1 MCGIVGYVGRA
12 EAAPILLDG
21 LRRLEYR
28 GYDSVGVAV
37 VDRGHLETRK
47 CAGRIAALARLM
59 KKRPP
64 SGCFGISHTRWA
76 THGKVT
82 DENAHPHFDASGK
95 LALVHNGVIENYQA
109 LKEKLIQDGDSNF
122 CSETDTEVLAHLI
135 GKLYDES
142 CASTVDAP
150 QKKAR
155 LFAAVRTALQQVI
168 GTYGIALVHADV
180 PDFMIGA
187 RRGSPLVLGV
197 GKEENFLASDVSAI
211 VAYTRDAVYLNDFDV
226 VALER
231 DKFEISSLAGESGD
245 HRVSKVEFTAEDIKK
260 GDFRHYMLKEIFEQ
274 PNTVR
279 DAMRGRLSVEECTSK
294 LGGLNMAPAELRDV
308 GRIVLTGCGTA
319 LHAAMVGEYLIEQL
333 ASIPT
338 EVEYASEFRH
348 RNTPMTPDTLVF
360 AVSQSGE
367 TADTL
372 GALRESRR
380 KGYRTLGICNNVAS
394 TIARESD
401 GGVYMHAGPEIGV
414 AATKSFTS
422 QLVIL
427 TLIGLLLGRMRNLST
442 AEGTRIIKELETL
455 PGQIEE
461 VLKLSDQVKA
471 IAKKYVDVG
480 GMLFFGRQFN
490 FPIAVEGALKMKEI
504 TYLFAEGHPSAEL
517 KHGIIALVRP
527 DLPSIFI
534 APDDAVFSKNLN
546 NIEQIKARKG
556 PIIAITSGNGAKQLK
571 DLAADIIEVPDVI
584 DCLSPV
590 LTVIPLQLLAYHLAV
605 ELGRDVDKP
614 RSCHRVRFVAF
625 AGGAGAH
632 GLDRFVVDGD
642 TADDHQTN
650 PRRRRALF
658 QSYTQRIWRNRS
670 GRGGE

>member
-1 MCGIVGYVGRA
+1 MA
-12 EAAPILLDG
+12 
-21 LRRLEYR
+21 
-28 GYDSVGVAV
+28 
-37 VDRGHLETRK
+37 
-47 CAGRIAALARLM
+47 
-59 KKRPP
+59 KKTA
-64 SGCFGISHTRWA
+64 SGSFGISHTRWA
-76 THGKVT
+76 THGKVN

-95 LALVHNGVIENYQA
+95 IALVHNGVIENYQA
-109 LKEKLIQDGDSNF
+109 LKEQLNRDGDNDFRSQ
-122 CSETDTEVLAHLI
+122 TDTEVLAHLI
-135 GKLYDES
+135 GSIYQQLDGKDS
-142 CASTVDAP
+142 
-150 QKKAR
+150 KAR
-155 LFAAVRTALQQVI
+155 LVNAVRTALKQVI
-168 GTYGIALVHADV
+168 GTYGIAVVHADI
-180 PDFMIGA
+180 PNFITGA

-197 GKEENFLASDVSAI
+197 GKDENFLASDVSAI

-226 VALER
+226 VAVER
-231 DKFEISSLAGESGD
+231 DKFEISSLAGETGD
-245 HRVSKVEFTAEDIKK
+245 HQVSKVEFTAEDIKK
-260 GDFRHYMLKEIFEQ
+260 GDYPHYMLKEIFEQ
-274 PNTVR
+274 PDSVR
-279 DAMRGRLSVEECTSK
+279 DAMRGRLSLEDCTAK
-294 LGGLNMAPAELRDV
+294 LGGLNMTPEQLREV
-308 GRIVLTGCGTA
+308 GRVVLTGCGTA

-427 TLIGLLLGRMRNLST
+427 TLVGLLLGRMRNLST

-455 PGQIEE
+455 PEQIEE
-461 VLKLSDQVKA
+461 VLKLGDQVKA
-471 IAKKYVDVG
+471 IAKKYVDVS

-546 NIEQIKARKG
+546 NIEQVKARKG

-571 DLAADIIEVPDVI
+571 GLANEIILLPDVP

-614 RSCHRVRFVAF
+614 RNLAKSVTV
-625 AGGAGAH
+625 
-632 GLDRFVVDGD
+632 
-642 TADDHQTN
+642 
-650 PRRRRALF
+650 
-658 QSYTQRIWRNRS
+658 
-670 GRGGE
+670 E

>member
-12 EAAPILLDG
+12 HAMPILLDG

-28 GYDSVGVAV
+28 GYDSAGLAV
-37 VDRGHLETRK
+37 VDGGQLDTRK
-47 CAGRIAALARLM
+47 CAGRIAALAQLV
-59 KKRPP
+59 KNQPV
-64 SGCFGISHTRWA
+64 SGSLGISHTRWA
-76 THGKVT
+76 THGKVN

-95 LALVHNGVIENYQA
+95 LALVHNGVVENYQA
-109 LKEKLIQDGDSNF
+109 LKDELIRGGDTKFRSD
-122 CSETDTEVLAHLI
+122 TDTEVLAHLI
-135 GKLYDES
+135 GKLYDDS

-150 QKKAR
+150 GKKVR
-155 LFAAVRTALQQVI
+155 LFEAVRTALRQVI
-168 GTYGIALVHADV
+168 GTYGIAVVHADV

-197 GKEENFLASDVSAI
+197 GNGENFLASDVSAI

-226 VALER
+226 VAAGP
-231 DKFEISSLAGESGD
+231 DKFEISSLAGDITE
-245 HRVSKVEFTAEDIKK
+245 HPVSKVEFTAEDIGK
-260 GDFRHYMLKEIFEQ
+260 GDYPHYMLKEIFEQ

-279 DAMRGRLSVEECTSK
+279 DAMRGRLNPEECTAK
-294 LGGLNMAPAELRDV
+294 LGGLNMTPPELRDV

-319 LHAAMVGEYLIEQL
+319 LHAGIVGEYLIERL
-333 ASIPT
+333 ANIPT

-348 RNTPMTPDTLVF
+348 RNTPMTPETLVF
-360 AVSQSGE
+360 AISQSGE

-380 KGYRTLGICNNVAS
+380 KGFRTLGICNNVAS

-422 QLVIL
+422 QLVVL
-427 TLIGLLLGRMRNLST
+427 ALLGLLFGRMRNLST
-442 AEGTRIIKELETL
+442 AQGKRIIDALEAL
-455 PGQIEE
+455 PGQIEQ
-461 VLKLSDQVKA
+461 VLKLSDQIKS
-471 IAKKYVDVG
+471 IAKKYVDVS

-490 FPIAVEGALKMKEI
+490 YPIALEGALKMKEI

-534 APDDAVFSKNLN
+534 APDDAVLSKNLN
-546 NIEQIKARKG
+546 NIEQVKARKG
-556 PIIAITSGNGAKQLK
+556 PIIAVTSGNGAKQLK

-614 RSCHRVRFVAF
+614 RNLAKSVTV
-625 AGGAGAH
+625 
-632 GLDRFVVDGD
+632 
-642 TADDHQTN
+642 
-650 PRRRRALF
+650 
-658 QSYTQRIWRNRS
+658 
-670 GRGGE
+670 E

>member
-28 GYDSVGVAV
+28 GYDSAGVAV
-37 VDRGHLETRK
+37 VNKGQLETRK
-47 CAGRIAALARLM
+47 CAGRIAALASLM
-59 KKRPP
+59 GKQPLL
-64 SGCFGISHTRWA
+64 GFLGISHTRWA

-109 LKEKLIQDGDSNF
+109 LKDQLIQDGDTNF
-122 CSETDTEVLAHLI
+122 RSETDTEVLAHLI

-142 CASTVDAP
+142 CASTADAP

-155 LFAAVRTALQQVI
+155 LFTAVRTALQQVI

-197 GKEENFLASDVSAI
+197 GKSENFLASDVSAI

-231 DKFEISSLAGESGD
+231 DKFEISSLAGESGV
-245 HRVSKVEFTAEDIKK
+245 HRVSKVEFTAEDIQK
-260 GDFRHYMLKEIFEQ
+260 GDFQHYMLKEIFEQ

-279 DAMRGRLSVEECTSK
+279 DAMRGRLSQEECTAR
-294 LGGLNMAPAELRDV
+294 LGGLDMTAAQLRDV

-319 LHAAMVGEYLIEQL
+319 LHAGMAGEYLIERL
-333 ASIPT
+333 ANIPT
-338 EVEYASEFRH
+338 EVEFASEFRH
-348 RNTPMTPDTLVF
+348 RNTPMTPETLVF
-360 AVSQSGE
+360 AISQSGE

-380 KGYRTLGICNNVAS
+380 KGFRTLGICNNVAS

-442 AEGTRIIKELETL
+442 SEGSRIIEALEAL
-455 PGQIEE
+455 PEQMET
-461 VLKLSDQVKA
+461 VLKLSDEIKT
-471 IAKKYVDVG
+471 IAKKYSGVN

-490 FPIAVEGALKMKEI
+490 FPIALEGALKMKEI

-527 DLPSIFI
+527 DLPSVFVV
-534 APDDAVFSKNLN
+534 PDDAVFSKNVN
-546 NIEQIKARKG
+546 NIEQVKARKG
-556 PIIAITSGNGAKQLK
+556 PIIALTSGNGAKQLK
-571 DLAADIIEVPDVI
+571 NVADEIISVPEAL
-584 DCLSPV
+584 DCVMPI
-590 LTVIPLQLLAYHLAV
+590 LTVVPLQLLAYHLAV

-614 RSCHRVRFVAF
+614 RNLAKSVTV
-625 AGGAGAH
+625 
-632 GLDRFVVDGD
+632 
-642 TADDHQTN
+642 
-650 PRRRRALF
+650 
-658 QSYTQRIWRNRS
+658 
-670 GRGGE
+670 E

>member
-1 MCGIVGYVGRA
+1 MCGIVGYVGRS

-28 GYDSVGVAV
+28 GYDSAGVAI
-37 VDRGHLETRK
+37 VDGDRVETRK
-47 CAGRIAALARLM
+47 CAGRIAALAKLM
-59 KKRPP
+59 AEKPA
-64 SGCFGISHTRWA
+64 SGSFGISHTRWA
-76 THGKVT
+76 THGKVN
-82 DENAHPHFDASGK
+82 DENAHPHLDASGK
-95 LALVHNGVIENYQA
+95 IALVHNGVIENYRT
-109 LKEKLIQDGDSNF
+109 LKEQLNGGGDNDFRSQ
-122 CSETDTEVLAHLI
+122 TDTEVLAHLI
-135 GKLYDES
+135 GSIYQQLDGKDS
-142 CASTVDAP
+142 
-150 QKKAR
+150 KAR
-155 LFAAVRTALQQVI
+155 LVNAVRTALKQVI
-168 GTYGIALVHADV
+168 GTYGIAVVHADI
-180 PDFMIGA
+180 PNFIIGA

-197 GKEENFLASDVSAI
+197 GKDENFLASDVSAI
-211 VAYTRDAVYLNDFDV
+211 VAYTRDAIYLNDFDV
-226 VALER
+226 VAVER
-231 DKFEISSLAGESGD
+231 DKFEISSLAGETGD
-245 HRVSKVEFTAEDIKK
+245 HQVSKVDFTAEDIKK
-260 GDFRHYMLKEIFEQ
+260 GDYPHYMLKEIFEQ
-274 PNTVR
+274 PDSVR
-279 DAMRGRLSVEECTSK
+279 DAMRGRLSLEECTAK
-294 LGGLNMAPAELRDV
+294 LGGLNMTPEQLRDV
-308 GRIVLTGCGTA
+308 GRVVLTGCGTA

-380 KGYRTLGICNNVAS
+380 KGHRTLGICNNVAS

-455 PGQIEE
+455 PEQIEK
-461 VLKLSDQVKA
+461 VLKLGDQIKA
-471 IAKKYVDVG
+471 IAKKYVDVN

-490 FPIAVEGALKMKEI
+490 FPIALEGALKMKEI

-546 NIEQIKARKG
+546 NIEQVKARKG

-571 DLAADIIEVPDVI
+571 GLANEIISLPDVP
-584 DCLSPV
+584 DCLSPI
-590 LTVIPLQLLAYHLAV
+590 LTVVPLQLLAYHLAV

-614 RSCHRVRFVAF
+614 RNLAKSVTV
-625 AGGAGAH
+625 
-632 GLDRFVVDGD
+632 
-642 TADDHQTN
+642 
-650 PRRRRALF
+650 
-658 QSYTQRIWRNRS
+658 
-670 GRGGE
+670 E